1 MEERNGQVHDAREVG
16 DHIRRLREMRGL
28 SRRQLARKSGVR
40 RSTVAAIERGR
51 HTPTLDELDAIAEA
65 VDVEPETLTP
75 APVVEFTLAT
85 GAGGGVRGQDA
96 FDALLREYLAMV
108 VDLRSGT
115 RAEPDSLRQ
124 GDLSQLALAL
134 GGTPEAIEARLMQLL
149 GSDEHEASEL
159 RAAIVPSSDERF
171 NVAP

>member
-1 MEERNGQVHDAREVG
+1 MEEGNGQVHGAGEVG
-16 DHIRRLREMRGL
+16 DQLRRLREVRGL

-40 RSTVAAIERGR
+40 RRTIAAIERGR
-51 HTPTLDELDAIAEA
+51 YTPALDELDAIAKA

-75 APVVEFTLAT
+75 APVVEFTLVT
-85 GAGGGVRGQDA
+85 GADGGVRGQDA

-108 VDLRSGT
+108 VDLRSGNH
-115 RAEPDSLRQ
+115 ADPDSLRQ

-159 RAAIVPSSDERF
+159 RAAIAPSFGERF